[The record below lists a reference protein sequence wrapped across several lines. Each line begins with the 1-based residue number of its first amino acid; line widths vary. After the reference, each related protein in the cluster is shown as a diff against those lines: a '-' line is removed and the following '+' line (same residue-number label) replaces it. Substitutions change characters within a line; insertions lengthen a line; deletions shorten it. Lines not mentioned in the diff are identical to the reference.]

1 MNITIKQAIDEYVCY
16 LKLKTK
22 YNSYRTIKNKIENY
36 ILNYFDK
43 DKLICEIS
51 KLDILKWQEY
61 IETKN
66 FSFRYKKTLH
76 VCFVMFLNYCIKFYD
91 LKENVASIVGNFKDR
106 DFKEKIGNIWS
117 IEEFNK
123 FYYSIDN
130 KIYKVFFTLLYFSG
144 CRPNELL
151 ALTFNDIEDGK
162 IKIYKNMTRFK
173 ISETERLIESPK
185 TKSSIRTISIDNTTL
200 DLINDLRET
209 YKQQYSN
216 FSDDFLIFGGV
227 KPLSYTTIT
236 RYKDKYCEKANV
248 KRITMRD
255 FRHSHACLL
264 YLNSVPINDIKNRL
278 GHSKMSIT
286 IDIYLKNLPRNEK
299 RVLDTL
305 NFLHTV

>member
-1 MNITIKQAIDEYVCY
+1 MTVEQAINDYICY

-43 DKLICEIS
+43 NKLINDIT
-51 KLDILKWQEY
+51 KTDILKWQEY

-76 VCFVMFLNYCIKFYD
+76 VCFVMFLNYCIKYYD

-106 DFKEKIGNIWS
+106 EFSQKSGNIWS
-117 IEEFNK
+117 IEEFNR
-123 FYYSIDN
+123 FNYIIDN
-130 KIYKVFFTLLYFSG
+130 KIYKVLFTLMFFTG
-144 CRPNELL
+144 CRLGELL
-151 ALTFNDIEDGK
+151 ALTFDDIEDNK
-162 IKIYKNMTRFK
+162 IKIYKNMTRLK
-173 ISETERLIESPK
+173 VSENERLIESPK
-185 TKSSIRTISIDNTTL
+185 TRSSVRTISIDDTTL
-200 DLINDLRET
+200 NLINELKEE
-209 YKQQYSN
+209 YKKQYDN
-216 FSDDFLIFGGV
+216 FNNQFLIFGAT
-227 KPLSYTTIT
+227 KPLSHTTIT
-236 RYKDKYCEKANV
+236 RYKNKYCKIANV
-248 KRITMRD
+248 KQIKLHE

-264 YLNSVPINDIKNRL
+264 YQNNVPIDDIKNRL

>member
-1 MNITIKQAIDEYVCY
+1 VTVEQAINDYICY

-43 DKLICEIS
+43 NKLINDIT
-51 KLDILKWQEY
+51 KTDILKWQEY

-76 VCFVMFLNYCIKFYD
+76 VCFVMFLNYCIKYYD

-106 DFKEKIGNIWS
+106 EFSQKSGNIWS
-117 IEEFNK
+117 IEEFNR
-123 FYYSIDN
+123 FNYIIDN
-130 KIYKVFFTLLYFSG
+130 KIYKVLFTLMFFTG
-144 CRPNELL
+144 CRLGELL
-151 ALTFNDIEDGK
+151 ALTFDDIEDNK
-162 IKIYKNMTRFK
+162 IKIYKNMTRLK
-173 ISETERLIESPK
+173 VSENERLIESPK
-185 TKSSIRTISIDNTTL
+185 TRSSVRTISIDDTTL
-200 DLINDLRET
+200 NLINELKEE
-209 YKQQYSN
+209 YKKQYDN
-216 FSDDFLIFGGV
+216 FNNQFLIFGAT
-227 KPLSYTTIT
+227 KPLSHTTIT
-236 RYKDKYCEKANV
+236 RYKNKYCKIANV
-248 KRITMRD
+248 KQIKLHE

-264 YLNSVPINDIKNRL
+264 YQNNVPIDDIKNRL